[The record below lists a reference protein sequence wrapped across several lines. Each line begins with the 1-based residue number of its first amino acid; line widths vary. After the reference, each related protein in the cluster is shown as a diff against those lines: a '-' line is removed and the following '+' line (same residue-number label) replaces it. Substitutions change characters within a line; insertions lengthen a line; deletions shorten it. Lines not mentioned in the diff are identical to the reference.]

1 MQASVVADSSEFLG
15 ARFVNRGHPIERVP
29 AASGDVVA
37 GVIAHSDNV
46 RGTAGFPVGG
56 KYKVEILRPNIEGW
70 AFLWENHNSIKDGVL
85 MPNFNS
91 GLFPPGAYV
100 LRLMIVDA
108 AGQETGIACRVS
120 FRIAG

>member
-1 MQASVVADSSEFLG
+1 MDCPNADAHISSPTTGEIVSG
-15 ARFVNRGHPIERVP
+15 AY
-29 AASGDVVA
+29 
-37 GVIAHSDNV
+37 NV

-91 GLFPPGAYV
+91 GLFPPGTYV

-120 FRIAG
+120 FRIVG